1 MSEVSASGRS
11 YLASEFRGGGQVE
24 TPCVRGQGRQ
34 LGGDT
39 PSLRPVAASW
49 RRDPASE
56 VRGGGREEL
65 SRVRGRGSR
74 EKPPRA
80 RGQGQ

>member
-34 LGGDT
+34 PGGAT
-39 PSLRPVAASW
+39 LRVRSGQE
-49 RRDPASE
+49 RHPASE
-56 VRGGGREEL
+56 VRGAQ
-65 SRVRGRGSR
+65 
-74 EKPPRA
+74 EKPPRT
-80 RGQGQ
+80 